1 MKVLEAIEIADDIV
15 RNTVSEDRK
24 IKWLKALDGK
34 VYLDVF
40 DTHEN
45 ITLTD
50 NSWTKHILGDT
61 LTDTMGDLIIEF
73 PYDELYINYLLS
85 KIYIEVNEVER
96 ANNAM
101 LLFNDEY
108 KEYKNYINRTFV
120 PKQDNIIG

>member
-15 RNTVSEDRK
+15 RNTISEDRK

-40 DTHEN
+40 NTHEN

-85 KIYIEVNEVER
+85 KIYIEVNEIER

-120 PKQDNIIG
+120 PKQDNKIG

>member
-1 MKVLEAIEIADDIV
+1 MKVFEAIEIADDIV

-120 PKQDNIIG
+120 PKQNNAIG

>member
-40 DTHEN
+40 ATHDN

-108 KEYKNYINRTFV
+108 KDYKNYINRTFV
-120 PKQDNIIG
+120 PKQNNVIG

>member
-1 MKVLEAIEIADDIV
+1 MKVFEAIEIADDIV

-40 DTHEN
+40 NTHEN

-120 PKQDNIIG
+120 PKQHNIIG

>member
-120 PKQDNIIG
+120 PKQDNTIG

>member
-40 DTHEN
+40 NTHEN

-85 KIYIEVNEVER
+85 KIYIEVNEIER

-120 PKQDNIIG
+120 PKQDNKIG

>member
-50 NSWTKHILGDT
+50 NSWTKYILGDT

-120 PKQDNIIG
+120 PKQKNIIG

>member
-1 MKVLEAIEIADDIV
+1 MKVLEAIELADDIV

-34 VYLDVF
+34 VYLDVI

-50 NSWTKHILGDT
+50 NSWTKHILGEP
-61 LTDTMGDLIIEF
+61 LTDTMGDLIVEF

-85 KIYIEVNEVER
+85 KIYIELNEVER

-101 LLFNDEY
+101 MLFNDEY

-120 PKQDNIIG
+120 PKQDNKIG

>member
-34 VYLDVF
+34 VYLDVI

-50 NSWTKHILGDT
+50 NSWTKHILGEP
-61 LTDTMGDLIIEF
+61 LTDTMGDLIVEF
-73 PYDELYINYLLS
+73 PYDELYIDYLLS
-85 KIYIEVNEVER
+85 KIYIELNEVER

-101 LLFNDEY
+101 MLFNDEY

-120 PKQDNIIG
+120 PKQDNKIG

>member
-1 MKVLEAIEIADDIV
+1 MKVFEAIEIADDIV

-40 DTHEN
+40 NTHEN

-120 PKQDNIIG
+120 PKQNNIIG